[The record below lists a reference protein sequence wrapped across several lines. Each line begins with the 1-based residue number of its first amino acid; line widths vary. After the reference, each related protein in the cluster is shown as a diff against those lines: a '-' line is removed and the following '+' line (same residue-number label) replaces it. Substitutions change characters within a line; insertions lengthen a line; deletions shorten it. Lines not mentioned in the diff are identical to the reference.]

1 MKKCYTKW
9 PNSHV
14 TGDTARVHHRGH
26 LGRAELYSP
35 PEIWEHGPYTGSESG
50 YNFHPCRFNGSPYFT
65 FPFSFIQPTRKMER
79 ERKNLDENEEKN
91 LNSKEHSTQV
101 IWQPHIIALLEK
113 LNRQPNA
120 LVFQKGTG
128 S

>member
-1 MKKCYTKW
+1 
-9 PNSHV
+9 
-14 TGDTARVHHRGH
+14 
-26 LGRAELYSP
+26 
-35 PEIWEHGPYTGSESG
+35 
-50 YNFHPCRFNGSPYFT
+50 
-65 FPFSFIQPTRKMER
+65 MER